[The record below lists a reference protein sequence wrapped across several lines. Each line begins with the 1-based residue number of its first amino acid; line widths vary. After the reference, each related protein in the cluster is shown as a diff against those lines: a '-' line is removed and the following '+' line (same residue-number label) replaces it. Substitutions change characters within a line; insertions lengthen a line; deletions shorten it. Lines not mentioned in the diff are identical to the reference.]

1 MSCVYLQISIA
12 VLGACLLANVSECAG
27 SDAQGV
33 DVLSPREYQVFQRQ
47 SRYDGQVLVSGSV
60 RPKCDKVEV
69 RITGKSLK
77 GELRGKWQRV
87 PMAASTRAF
96 NARIPVVPGGWYRV
110 ELRAL
115 DGSKVVAQAAVDRV
129 GVGEVFVG
137 AGQLLC
143 GVLIGAIAS
152 SAGGGA
158 LGYREAF
165 GTIAALVAVMV
176 LASVGLANR
185 RATAS

>member
-1 MSCVYLQISIA
+1 MFGRFFSWLRWAWRELVATWQ
-12 VLGACLLANVSECAG
+12 
-27 SDAQGV
+27 DAQDCG
-33 DVLSPREYQVFQRQ
+33 D
-47 SRYDGQVLVSGSV
+47 
-60 RPKCDKVEV
+60 
-69 RITGKSLK
+69 
-77 GELRGKWQRV
+77 W
-87 PMAASTRAF
+87 
-96 NARIPVVPGGWYRV
+96 PGHV
-110 ELRAL
+110 IAL
-115 DGSKVVAQAAVDRV
+115 A
-129 GVGEVFVG
+129 
-137 AGQLLC
+137 